1 MARRAGPDGEVLPDG
16 SPLSKSWVVCAR
28 EADTPNLAPCMS
40 LSTRGLQ
47 CFHGSRLLVPGEGVL
62 VKACG
67 QMETEEDPAS
77 RRVQAGRMWGAP
89 EPERGWA
96 HRGQLAAV
104 GPLRSLRTV
113 TFVRK

>member
-1 MARRAGPDGEVLPDG
+1 MARRAGLDGEGLPDG
-16 SPLSKSWVVCAR
+16 SPLSKSRVVCAR
-28 EADTPNLAPCMS
+28 EADTPNSAPWTS
-40 LSTRGLQ
+40 LPTRGLQ

-77 RRVQAGRMWGAP
+77 RRGQAGRTWGAL
-89 EPERGWA
+89 EPERGRA
-96 HRGQLAAV
+96 HGGQLATV
-104 GPLRSLRTV
+104 GPLRSLCTV